1 MRGLKKAAP
10 AVVGA
15 AVVALTLGACGG
27 SSDSGSG
34 GDSGG
39 SGSYVTVN
47 GAEPQNPLVPAN
59 TNETG
64 GGNVIDAMFTGLVT
78 YNQQTAAPENAVA
91 TSITSDDQQTWDIQ
105 IRDDWKFQD
114 GTPVTAQSFVDAW
127 NWAAYGPNAALNS
140 YFFEPIDGFAEVQ
153 GEFDEEGNPVGKPK
167 TDEMKGLK
175 VVSDTEFTVK
185 LSRPNSQFPVMVGYS
200 GFAPMPESFFDDP
213 EAFGK
218 NPVGNGPFQFES
230 WDPKVSIKLKAWPE
244 YPGAEKP
251 SIAGVDFK
259 IYQDL
264 DAAWTD
270 LQAGNLDVLDTIP
283 DSGLAG
289 GQYKSILGD
298 RVVEQPAGIIQT
310 ITFPLY
316 DKKFDNVD
324 LRKSISMAIDRQQII
339 DNVFN
344 GTREA
349 ATGWVSP
356 VVNGYKA
363 GVCGEVCNFDPTKAK
378 EYLDKAGGYDGK
390 LTLAYN
396 ADGGHQGWVDA
407 TCVSIKNTLGID
419 CVGKPVPDF
428 ATFRT
433 QVVNREM
440 TGLFRTGWQMDYPSI
455 ENFLV
460 PLYKTGAS
468 SNDGD
473 YSSKKFDDLMDEAAA
488 KPGQEGIDLFQQGE
502 AVLAEDMPV
511 IPMWYGA
518 VVAGYSDT
526 VSNVQFTPFSR
537 VNLISIQ
544 KS

>member
-1 MRGLKKAAP
+1 MRGLRKAAP
-10 AVVGA
+10 AVIGVS
-15 AVVALTLGACGG
+15 VLALTLAACGG

-34 GDSGG
+34 DGDST
-39 SGSYVTVN
+39 SYVTVN
-47 GAEPQNPLVPAN
+47 GSEPQNPLIPAA

-78 YNQQTAAPENAVA
+78 YNQETAAPENAVA
-91 TSITSDDQQTWDIQ
+91 TAIESSDQQNWTVT
-105 IRDDWKFQD
+105 IRDDWTFQD
-114 GTPVTAQSFVDAW
+114 GTPVTAASFVDAW

-140 YFFEPIDGFAEVQ
+140 YFFEPIEGFAEVQ
-153 GEFDEEGNPVGKPK
+153 GEFDEEGNPVGTPK
-167 TDEMKGLK
+167 AEEMSGLK

-230 WDPKVSIKLKAWPE
+230 WDPKVSIKLKAWE
-244 YPGAEKP
+244 DYPGAEKAKV
-251 SIAGVDFK
+251 AGVDFK

-264 DAAWTD
+264 DAAWAD

-310 ITFPLY
+310 ISFPIY

-324 LRKSISMAIDRQQII
+324 LRKSISMAIDRETII
-339 DNVFN
+339 NNVFN

-363 GVCGEVCNFDPTKAK
+363 GVCGEWCNFDAAKAK
-378 EYLDKAGGYDGK
+378 TLFDQAGGFDGK

-396 ADGGHQGWVDA
+396 ADGGHKGWVDA
-407 TCVSIKNTLGID
+407 TCVSITNALGVE
-419 CVGKPVPDF
+419 CVGKPIPDF

-433 QVVNREM
+433 EVVDRNM
-440 TGLFRTGWQMDYPSI
+440 TGMFRTGWQMDYPSI

-473 YSSKKFDDLMDEAAA
+473 WSNKKFDDLMDEASA
-488 KPGQEGIDLFQQGE
+488 KAGQEGIDLFQQGE

-511 IPMWYGA
+511 IQMWYGA

-526 VSNVQFTPFSR
+526 VTNVQFTPFSR
-537 VNLISIQ
+537 VNLLTIE